1 MVPGD
6 GFEPSASWT
15 TTKRSNQLS
24 YPGKG
29 YRYRVDAHERTH
41 VFGLRSIWEGCCGS
55 QELYGYADPCGSI
68 EDTARLWMIFQG
80 GLQPFPPT
88 SHLCG

>member
-29 YRYRVDAHERTH
+29 YRYRVGAHERAH
-41 VFGLRSIWEGCCGS
+41 VFGLMSIGEGRYGS
-55 QELYGYADPCGSI
+55 QEFYGSRALTDILKSRRG
-68 EDTARLWMIFQG
+68 FG
-80 GLQPFPPT
+80 
-88 SHLCG
+88 